1 MEPFTVSRVSSG
13 IPVLNLLASAEKRRR
28 WLAAAGWSR
37 YARAI
42 SSLFAPSSRMRRQ
55 TAKKVSAS

>member
-1 MEPFTVSRVSSG
+1 MEPLWTRGCNQWQSVANEIGAEAAKPSG
-13 IPVLNLLASAEKRRR
+13 IRCHA
-28 WLAAAGWSR
+28 SR